1 MLKPANVAFEFLRLK
16 VQTDVRAIRPM
27 CEQKMTSVRGV
38 GHSQKQGIP
47 FLWQRVWRQ
56 QELLI
61 ERAPVLAGFHT
72 EEGCSRRFYSVD
84 PGVSHKIGGDQL
96 TIHTHKISF
105 PSRRVKTLIL

>member
-1 MLKPANVAFEFLRLK
+1 
-16 VQTDVRAIRPM
+16 M

-61 ERAPVLAGFHT
+61 ERAPVLVVSTLRKAAAGDST
-72 EEGCSRRFYSVD
+72 V
-84 PGVSHKIGGDQL
+84 L
-96 TIHTHKISF
+96 TQGLVT
-105 PSRRVKTLIL
+105 R